1 MSGEESTHRI
11 SLVDNSRHPQSE
23 TNMSANEEKENVQPD
38 SGQETGTQKKGG
50 TFTPDVCEDTY
61 EDDADG
67 GAQAPGSQS
76 QKRWET
82 TLEGRSKT
90 PFHLL
95 GSTLARASRRLHN
108 QLVASL
114 IPQSAA
120 SCAWAKDLEIS
131 LVSALVTKEVAQPN
145 NKRRNMRI

>member
-1 MSGEESTHRI
+1 MGEESTHRI

-50 TFTPDVCEDTY
+50 SWISKPEEMGNNIGGKIEDTLSPVGKY
-61 EDDADG
+61 AGKGFEKAAQPIGGVVDPTVGGIMRMGKGFGDA
-67 GAQAPGSQS
+67 
-76 QKRWET
+76 
-82 TLEGRSKT
+82 
-90 PFHLL
+90 
-95 GSTLARASRRLHN
+95 
-108 QLVASL
+108 
-114 IPQSAA
+114 
-120 SCAWAKDLEIS
+120 

>member
-1 MSGEESTHRI
+1 MGEESTHRI

-50 TFTPDVCEDTY
+50 SWISKPE
-61 EDDADG
+61 E
-67 GAQAPGSQS
+67 
-76 QKRWET
+76 WET

-90 PFHLL
+90 PLHLL